1 MNNQVEIKMVNCIDS
16 NMYYDLNGICE
27 KADSTFWTLVPTEM
41 FRVWSI
47 RPNMWNYEN
56 DELISLFNRYNW

>member
-1 MNNQVEIKMVNCIDS
+1 MNNQVEIKVVDCSDS

-27 KADSTFWTLVPTEM
+27 TADFTFWTLVPIEM
-41 FRVWSI
+41 FNIWSI
-47 RPNMWNYEN
+47 KPNMWNYEN